1 MAEFFLKRMFFARL
15 RATRTAAGAQP
26 VPRYQPETEHEA
38 SHENETEDAT
48 TPENEGPE
56 DKVDDGAEPLPAA
69 EDAEDDAET
78 LRNPSGDRDVRATW
92 TAIINNLWRRA
103 ADNATILAAQARDA
117 VLDAVE
123 KVKELGFIGTAK
135 AIRDWMRMNPWKT
148 ALIVVPLVALA
159 CTAIALS
166 ATGFG
171 PAGIVAGS
179 AAAAMHAGI
188 GSAVAGSV
196 FATCT
201 SAMMGGYG
209 AAIIFGG
216 VWAISTALVVLV
228 AVMRKRWKSH
238 HERALVP
245 RNSATSKSASELAK
259 QAVSHAVFW
268 SMVAAAYAVYRYKSW
283 YRGRGEGTQE
293 EDEGLETD

>member
-1 MAEFFLKRMFFARL
+1 MAEFSLKRMLFTTLLATRIAIGARL
-15 RATRTAAGAQP
+15 
-26 VPRYQPETEHEA
+26 VPRYQPETEYEA
-38 SHENETEDAT
+38 SNEDGEEDTTTEAHEDSED
-48 TPENEGPE
+48 E
-56 DKVDDGAEPLPAA
+56 VDEGAERVPAA
-69 EDAEDDAET
+69 EGARDNADT
-78 LRNPSGDRDVRATW
+78 LRTPSEDCDLRATW
-92 TAIINNLWRRA
+92 TASINNLWRCV
-103 ADNATILAAQARDA
+103 ADKVALLAAQARDA
-117 VLDAVE
+117 ALDAVE

-135 AIRDWMRMNPWKT
+135 AIGHWMRLNPWKT

-159 CTAIALS
+159 ITAIALS

-188 GSAVAGSV
+188 GSVVAGSV

-209 AAIIFGG
+209 AVIIFGG
-216 VWAISTALVVLV
+216 VWAISTALVISV

-245 RNSATSKSASELAK
+245 QYLATSKSASEIAK
-259 QAVSHAVFW
+259 QAASDAVFW
-268 SMVAAAYAVYRYKSW
+268 GIVAVAYAVHRFKSW
-283 YRGRGEGTQE
+283 YRERGEETRE
-293 EDEGLETD
+293 EHE